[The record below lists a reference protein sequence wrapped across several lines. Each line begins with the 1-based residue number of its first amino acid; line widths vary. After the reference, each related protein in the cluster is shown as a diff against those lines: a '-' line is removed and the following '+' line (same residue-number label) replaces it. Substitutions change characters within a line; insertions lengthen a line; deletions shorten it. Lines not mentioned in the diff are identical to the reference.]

1 MDVGIRVDVVIGF
14 NVGIEVDVGIGIAVS
29 IDYKVKK
36 SMSRNDISKI

>member
-1 MDVGIRVDVVIGF
+1 VDVGIRVDVVIGF